1 MASRAEGRVFKF
13 RPSPL
18 SFSKVMCEITFEIY
32 HEFNGKGKSRGTLR
46 SLRSYSMACVKFIIR
61 TNKCTQ
67 ANLSLSG
74 ISTYIHTH
82 QIYIPIYHE
91 SRNF

>member
-61 TNKCTQ
+61 TNKCKYTGK
-67 ANLSLSG
+67 LIPFRDLYVHPHTSDLH
-74 ISTYIHTH
+74 TYI
-82 QIYIPIYHE
+82 
-91 SRNF
+91 S

>member
-32 HEFNGKGKSRGTLR
+32 HEFNGKGKSRGTLQPAKLFNGVCEVHNPHKQMYTGKLIPFR
-46 SLRSYSMACVKFIIR
+46 DLYVHPHTSDLH
-61 TNKCTQ
+61 
-67 ANLSLSG
+67 
-74 ISTYIHTH
+74 TYI
-82 QIYIPIYHE
+82 
-91 SRNF
+91 S